1 MIYVNTLINISGD
14 PKYNQKHTHSKKS
27 EFFGKKIPN
36 WENISL
42 NFSKFPIISHHL
54 PLFSHTTFLPVKYFP
69 TGENMG
75 NPGKFWDNISWNGKN
90 ILMLKSFSSKWVL
103 FSWLGKKLSHSGFLF
118 SHLGNTFSH
127 IEFYFHGWE
136 KYCFNSGLYSI
147 FLAARTFLTY
157 WVLFSWMRKTVKGFS
172 HGRS

>member
-1 MIYVNTLINISGD
+1 MITVFTV
-14 PKYNQKHTHSKKS
+14 KNQK
-27 EFFGKKIPN
+27 FFGKKIPN

-118 SHLGNTFSH
+118 FHLGNTFSH

-136 KYCFNSGLYSI
+136 KYSFNSGLYSI